1 MMRLMNPNRLVS
13 IIALLKE
20 SYRPSCV
27 LFVIILHDIRFVFLG
42 RLVTT

>member
-1 MMRLMNPNRLVS
+1 MRLMNPNRSVS
-13 IIALLKE
+13 IIALLKQ
-20 SYRPSCV
+20 SYRPWV